1 MQSATGAWG
10 LGRNLPKVETSPCP
24 YLSRLGMDYS
34 AVKPYPRVVEVKE
47 VVGTGPML
55 VKR

>member
-1 MQSATGAWG
+1 MGVAWG

-24 YLSRLGMDYS
+24 YLSRLGMEWS
-34 AVKPYPRVVEVKE
+34 AVKCYPRVVEVKG
-47 VVGTGPML
+47 VVGTGYTL